1 MKKIFFALI
10 TCSLLGCSSSKN
22 NDSKYIFKGEY
33 KSDINGLIPEGN
45 SKVDIMGIKFPPG
58 YEQLVMKFQQ
68 GIAANQEWFVT
79 YQKENYVPGQGLP
92 YHENFG
98 ITKEEYE
105 IMKKNNG
112 AVKLSKIAE
121 SEFLAEKNNEMI
133 TLSAHPDISA
143 FNNIKIKLDSN
154 LIYINNLKVPYIGI
168 SDIKDT
174 NNVIG
179 KWKGHRW
186 KIEEFENPNYTS
198 MADISGRIYEFTIG
212 QSEKDK
218 KTFMYIK
225 KQIVQNGQ
233 NLENVDVQVFLK

>member
-1 MKKIFFALI
+1 MKKIFSILAISALLS
-10 TCSLLGCSSSKN
+10 CSNTKS
-22 NDSKYIFKGEY
+22 DETKYIFKGDY
-33 KSDINGLIPEGN
+33 KSDVNGLLPEGN
-45 SKVDIMGIKFPPG
+45 SKVDIMGIKYPVG
-58 YEQLVMKFQQ
+58 YEELVLKFQQ
-68 GIAANQEWFVT
+68 GIAANQDWFIT

-98 ITKEEYE
+98 ISKDEYE
-105 IMKKNNG
+105 TMKKYNG

-121 SEFLAEKNNEMI
+121 SEFLAEKTNDAI
-133 TLSAHPDISA
+133 ILSAHPDISA

-154 LIYINNLKVPYIGI
+154 LIYINNLRVPYIGI

-198 MADISGRIYEFTIG
+198 MAEISGRIYEFTIG

-233 NLENVDVQVFLK
+233 NIENVDVQVFLK